1 MAINLCKYSLMFL
14 CLMNNVFGACCCS
27 DEKKTTEVK
36 LKPEDGKPY
45 IAKALGINEKDIWY
59 FEKIVN
65 KNVIPDDLKKK
76 ANNNALFDQSCIVTL
91 AMSIVKN
98 DGRAIDVNNSIFFV
112 ALIRKNIKVHI
123 QKNLLQ
129 SILDI
134 NSFLLDNKGKK
145 VKYIKIYKISDSSH
159 CEYEIL

>member
-1 MAINLCKYSLMFL
+1 
-14 CLMNNVFGACCCS
+14 
-27 DEKKTTEVK
+27 
-36 LKPEDGKPY
+36 
-45 IAKALGINEKDIWY
+45 
-59 FEKIVN
+59 
-65 KNVIPDDLKKK
+65 
-76 ANNNALFDQSCIVTL
+76 
-91 AMSIVKN
+91 MSIVKN

-145 VKYIKIYKISDSSH
+145 VKYIKIIY
-159 CEYEIL
+159 